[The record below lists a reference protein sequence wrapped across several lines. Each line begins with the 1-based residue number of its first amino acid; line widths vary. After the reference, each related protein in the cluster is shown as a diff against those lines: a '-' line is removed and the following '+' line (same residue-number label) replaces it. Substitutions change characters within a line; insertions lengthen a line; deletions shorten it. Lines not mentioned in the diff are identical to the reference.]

1 MTIKQLA
8 VFAAAIL
15 FATAA
20 VSGEKNHAKIEIKVI
35 SDGADGNTHLVLDS
49 DDMDFELQDMQV
61 GENQSIVDGDGRAV
75 LVTRTEDGFSFNV
88 DGKTIDMPDFTK
100 HENNMVWSGDHEFA
114 PESDIDVRVM
124 RMHKGAAPH
133 TMAMGGMP
141 GVMILSGEE
150 IDEDT
155 QQIIRMALNSAG
167 HDEVHFTGT
176 PGHGLHR
183 IEVVSKVVEV
193 ID

>member
-1 MTIKQLA
+1 MNFKQIA

-20 VSGEKNHAKIEIKVI
+20 VSGEKDHAKIEIKVV
-35 SDGADGNTHLVLDS
+35 SDDTDGNTHLVLDS
-49 DDMDFELQDMQV
+49 DNMNFELQNMQV
-61 GENQSIVDGDGRAV
+61 GENQSVVDEDGRAV
-75 LVTRTEDGFSFNV
+75 LVTRTEGGFSFNV

-100 HENNMVWSGDHEFA
+100 HENNAVWSGDHEFA

-133 TMAMGGMP
+133 AMAVGEMP

-150 IDEDT
+150 IDE
-155 QQIIRMALNSAG
+155 
-167 HDEVHFTGT
+167 E
-176 PGHGLHR
+176 
-183 IEVVSKVVEV
+183 KVET
-193 ID
+193 